1 VRERPPAGAASGR
14 CGCRTGAVGT
24 GGQRREQLGRWGGQL
39 SGRGGRAGEEA
50 AGWPAGREGPAAR
63 RRAGWRGRGEVGE
76 RRRRQ

>member
-24 GGQRREQLGRWGGQL
+24 GGQRREQLSRRGGQS

-50 AGWPAGREGPAAR
+50 AGWPSGREGPVAR
-63 RRAGWRGRGEVGE
+63 RRAG
-76 RRRRQ
+76 